1 MNDDWRI
8 KTQHVLDGWKE
19 KKFLKKYN
27 FGPSKW
33 NEWLPGL

>member
-19 KKFLKKYN
+19 KKFLKKHN
-27 FGPSKW
+27 FGPSK
-33 NEWLPGL
+33 